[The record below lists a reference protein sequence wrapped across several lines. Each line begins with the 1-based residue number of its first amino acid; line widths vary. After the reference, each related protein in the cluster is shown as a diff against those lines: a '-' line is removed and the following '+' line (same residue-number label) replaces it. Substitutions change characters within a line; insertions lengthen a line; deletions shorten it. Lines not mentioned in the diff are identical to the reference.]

1 MFLPILLCGQ
11 IPFLYDEKMT
21 GKVANRNKKLYNKSK
36 NVKKSLSL
44 LTKSFCSAKIR
55 LKRNEQEGSQMNEHQ
70 IMLNATED
78 VKEFVNAASKCDFDI
93 DIFYNRIII
102 DAKSLLGILSMDL
115 TRQLT
120 VRCYGENPHF
130 TKVIKKFAV
139 A

>member
-1 MFLPILLCGQ
+1 
-11 IPFLYDEKMT
+11 
-21 GKVANRNKKLYNKSK
+21 
-36 NVKKSLSL
+36 
-44 LTKSFCSAKIR
+44 
-55 LKRNEQEGSQMNEHQ
+55 MNEHQ

-78 VKEFVNAASKCDFDI
+78 IQEFVNAASKCDFDI

-120 VRCYGENPHF
+120 VRCYGENSHF
-130 TKVIKKFAV
+130 NKVIEKFAV